1 MFQFQDTFQ
10 PDIFETGQQPEE
22 EIQPDANHDS
32 PFSPG
37 SSEVNETIS
46 KLEEVASLL
55 NGGKD
60 FSCRLTETRPGTPGF
75 VQAKS
80 T

>member
-22 EIQPDANHDS
+22 EIQPGANTDS

-37 SSEVNETIS
+37 SSEVSETIS

-55 NGGKD
+55 NDGKD
-60 FSCRLTETRPGTPGF
+60 FSPRLTETRPGTPGF
-75 VQAKS
+75 VQAKF